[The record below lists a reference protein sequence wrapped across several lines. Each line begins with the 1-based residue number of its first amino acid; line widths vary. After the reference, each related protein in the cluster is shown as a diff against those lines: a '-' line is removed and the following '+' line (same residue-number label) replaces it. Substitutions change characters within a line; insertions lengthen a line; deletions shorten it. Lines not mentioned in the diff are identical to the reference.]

1 MRNFQILIVSAVK
14 ICKQRPQLLQLLG
27 DGHPDPVVYSPP
39 KWKFLALSLT
49 LHCSIAVHSIALWL
63 YCIVLLCF
71 SLTRSAAFWF
81 IAFWP
86 RLTQNL
92 NPVREVYIAIFIGSS
107 VLVASSNS
115 VWHIFSATL
124 VVKIPSGC
132 LFREVV
138 LCVAVFIDAV
148 CVSAPYCL
156 FYRRP
161 ECCAATF

>member
-1 MRNFQILIVSAVK
+1 M
-14 ICKQRPQLLQLLG
+14 
-27 DGHPDPVVYSPP
+27 
-39 KWKFLALSLT
+39 
-49 LHCSIAVHSIALWL
+49 
-63 YCIVLLCF
+63 
-71 SLTRSAAFWF
+71 
-81 IAFWP
+81 
-86 RLTQNL
+86 
-92 NPVREVYIAIFIGSS
+92 FIGSF

-124 VVKIPSGC
+124 VVKIPSGS

-161 ECCAATF
+161 ECCAVTF